1 MNEKDFDKLLSLED
15 EIKEPMKEA
24 VHKQED
30 RLEAGQ
36 NNIGETSVQAADISI
51 AKKLKK
57 TIDRQINKKVYIGI
71 FLSILGV
78 AASLFVISLFMDC
91 CFYNPMEPSK
101 YHEDVDPD
109 QYMEVSDFHFLM
121 EIYTGLH
128 FTGKKYIQVENLSKK
143 EGFASYNM
151 YAKIQDV
158 YEPVSIDGR
167 YNTVFEIKQNRFFI
181 EALSD
186 DVQMT
191 IYISDFYNDS
201 KASDSNDYNYIRD
214 AYDMDEERMEEIEKL
229 PESAVIYATI
239 SFDKAL
245 SMEDTLTFIRS
256 YPDSRFNWI
265 AMDSDVQ
272 FMAGT
277 YDGIS
282 LSGVFGYDL
291 TDETE
296 EKYPYLKLMSLSEET
311 TAQQLEQCYLS
322 RLQIMYDNPE
332 FLKVVENESSF
343 YNMGA
348 MRKRTQLENRFAEIE
363 EEGLWS
369 IGLYGEI
376 TKEDFLTMVEK
387 GEIKYANI
395 KDAKLSILSK

>member
-1 MNEKDFDKLLSLED
+1 MNEKDFDNLLSLEE
-15 EIKEPMKEA
+15 EIKEPIEA
-24 VHKQED
+24 DVHKQTEG
-30 RLEAGQ
+30 RTEAEQ
-36 NNIGETSVQAADISI
+36 NNKVDTCAQAVDASI
-51 AKKLKK
+51 AKKLKR

-71 FLSILGV
+71 FLTILGV

-167 YNTVFEIKQNRFFI
+167 YNTVFEIKQNRFFM
-181 EALSD
+181 EPLSD

-191 IYISDFYNDS
+191 LYVWDFYNSS
-201 KASDSNDYNYIRD
+201 KADGSNVYIKSSR
-214 AYDMDEERMEEIEKL
+214 YIDEERLREVEML

-239 SFDKAL
+239 SFDKSL
-245 SMEDTLTFIRS
+245 NLEDTLAFIRN
-256 YPDSRFNWI
+256 YPDSSFNWI

-272 FMAGT
+272 FVTGT

-296 EKYPYLKLMSLSEET
+296 EKYPYLRLMDLSEDT

-332 FLKVVENESSF
+332 FLKVVEQESSF
-343 YNMGA
+343 YNTGA

-376 TKEDFLTMVEK
+376 TKADFLTMVEK
-387 GEIKYANI
+387 GEIQYANI
-395 KDAKLSILSK
+395 KDAKLSVLSK